1 MKKSIFVGPL
11 VSCARRFAFTLGFL
25 VIKLTRTDNAI
36 LLQMP
41 VSNSISD
48 TGESWSTDSP
58 AKQKTMRNA
67 IQILLLKRTPK
78 ISFQPMKNRTPS
90 YITLNCHIFSLP
102 FIVLGVCPKL
112 YISTTLLQGFPL
124 LQLLV
129 SRLKI
134 FEFTWLVFFKLSFC
148 SLVLLNI
155 WLKRLSVRHMRK
167 KWRVNSK
174 HLHTPGCTAC

>member
-1 MKKSIFVGPL
+1 MLIYRFLFVKKSIFVGPL
-11 VSCARRFAFTLGFL
+11 VSCTRRFAFTLGFL
-25 VIKLTRTDNAI
+25 VIKLTRTDNVI

-90 YITLNCHIFSLP
+90 YITLNCNIFSLP
-102 FIVLGVCPKL
+102 FIRSLRSLSETSYK
-112 YISTTLLQGFPL
+112 YNSTLRKNFPCFSCWWD
-124 LQLLV
+124 V
-129 SRLKI
+129 
-134 FEFTWLVFFKLSFC
+134 
-148 SLVLLNI
+148 
-155 WLKRLSVRHMRK
+155 
-167 KWRVNSK
+167 
-174 HLHTPGCTAC
+174 